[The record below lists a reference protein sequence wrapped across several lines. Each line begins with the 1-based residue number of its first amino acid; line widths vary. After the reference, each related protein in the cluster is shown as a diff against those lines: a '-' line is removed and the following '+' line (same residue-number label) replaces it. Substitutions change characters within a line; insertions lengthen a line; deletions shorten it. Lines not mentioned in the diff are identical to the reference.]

1 MQSSEASQDSDYL
14 ISLINKKI
22 DDELD
27 HLHNTDWDENHI
39 SYIVVRSIR
48 DCLNGLQQAPIETQD
63 GLAYVSAQAY
73 KVTGGFEKTYGDIA
87 IAISFAECGQTGFG
101 FYEAKA
107 AGHHD
112 DYPAYKMKQ
121 LRRLLTAAP
130 RLHLLLYERK
140 KKPVQD
146 VYRPIFSGFADPQ
159 SARVRALTANLTS
172 RFSRIDTETIRP
184 DSIGHHF
191 VHRYLRGPDL
201 DFSRKP
207 YHALKRW
214 LSATKR
220 TSPYLVHIMMSR
232 DNGFIY
238 YSLDEQVSAGLI
250 DQSLPQILSESYVT
264 ISTSADR
271 LPSDRNIGSLPGS

>member
-1 MQSSEASQDSDYL
+1 MQSSEASQDPDYL
-14 ISLINKKI
+14 ISLINKTI

-27 HLHNTDWDENHI
+27 YLHDTDWDENHI

-48 DCLNGLQQAPIETQD
+48 DCLKSLHQAPIETQD
-63 GLAYVSAQAY
+63 ELAYVSAQAY

-107 AGHHD
+107 AGHHY

-140 KKPVQD
+140 KRPVQD
-146 VYRPIFSGFADPQ
+146 EYRPIFSGLASTQ
-159 SARVRALTANLTS
+159 SARVRALSANLTS
-172 RFSRIDTETIRP
+172 RFPRIDTETIRP

-207 YHALKRW
+207 YHSLKRW

-220 TSPYLVHIMMSR
+220 TSPYLLHILLSR
-232 DNGFIY
+232 DKSLIY
-238 YSLDEQVSAGLI
+238 YSLDEQVSAGLV
-250 DQSLPQILSESYVT
+250 DQSLSQILSESYVT
-264 ISTSADR
+264 ISTVANR
-271 LPSDRNIGSLPGS
+271 LPGDRNIGTLPGS